1 MKALNTATATR
12 ITAAVSA
19 SSKADKSMVSA
30 IDTLIAEGFKSTDFI
45 SPKTKDTK
53 STASE
58 ELFEAINAAIIK
70 GFPAPTQALLIKN
83 TKSLS
88 DSQKASKRYA
98 QQQIG
103 AKRNDFKSAMEKRNK
118 KEIEGSTSRTRTP
131 DQRIRD
137 SLNDILKV
145 CAGLEEP
152 KFDIIKMRAQVL
164 AAIKLL

>member
-1 MKALNTATATR
+1 MNKLNTATATR

-58 ELFEAINAAIIK
+58 ELFEAINIAIIK

-83 TKSLS
+83 TKSLN
-88 DSQKASKRYA
+88 DQQKASKRYA

-103 AKRNDFKSAMEKRNK
+103 AKRNDFKSAMEKRDK

-145 CAGLEEP
+145 CASLEEP
-152 KFDIIKMRAQVL
+152 KFDIIKMRQQVL

>member
-53 STASE
+53 STAST
-58 ELFEAINAAIIK
+58 ELFEAINIAIVK
-70 GFPAPTQALLIKN
+70 GFNAPTQALLLKP
-83 TKSLS
+83 TKALN
-88 DSQKASKRYA
+88 DQQKVEKRYA
-98 QQQIG
+98 QQQVG
-103 AKRNDFKSAMEKRNK
+103 AKRSDFKSAMEKRDK

-137 SLNDILKV
+137 ALNDILKV